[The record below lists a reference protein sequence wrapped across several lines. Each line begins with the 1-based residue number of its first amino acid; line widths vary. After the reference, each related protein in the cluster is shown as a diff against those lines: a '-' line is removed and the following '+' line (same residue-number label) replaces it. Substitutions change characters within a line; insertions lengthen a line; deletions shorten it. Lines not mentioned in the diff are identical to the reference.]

1 MSSKFKKVHIGPSK
15 TTIQSKSATDTTP
28 CEAGQHL
35 HIDFGYVCGSDW
47 SKRDN
52 DGKLVTSINGYRSY
66 CLIID
71 RHSRYIWIVLTKRKT
86 PPVDELRNLLPHLS
100 TKVKNGYKT
109 ITTDLGGELAKAKA
123 FRAMLVEPTVNYV
136 LKTTGAHSSAQNDL
150 AEKPNQ
156 DLARMMWS
164 MLYGAG
170 LGSQYWAYAI

>member
-86 PPVDELRNLLPHLS
+86 PPVDELRNLLQHLS
-100 TKVKNGYKT
+100 TKVKN
-109 ITTDLGGELAKAKA
+109 EL
-123 FRAMLVEPTVNYV
+123 RQLRLILVVN
-136 LKTTGAHSSAQNDL
+136 LQRQKHSGQC
-150 AEKPNQ
+150 
-156 DLARMMWS
+156 
-164 MLYGAG
+164 
-170 LGSQYWAYAI
+170 